1 MRCVLSIQLQDV
13 YIHCTPCNSRSFKD
27 KKEKALCFI
36 HLWPLRSILHEKG
49 SMHCLQISPKWETDT
64 TRIRCVLSKQLQDV
78 NIHCTPCNSRFFKDK
93 KEKTPCFILL
103 WPLRS
108 ILHEKGSLHC
118 LQFSPKW
125 ETDPTRIRCVL
136 SKQLQEVN
144 IHCTPCNSRFFK
156 DKKEKTPCFIL
167 LWPLRSILHE
177 KGSLHCLQI

>member
-1 MRCVLSIQLQDV
+1 MHSLQF
-13 YIHCTPCNSRSFKD
+13 PFFKD

-36 HLWPLRSILHEKG
+36 H
-49 SMHCLQISPKWETDT
+49 
-64 TRIRCVLSKQLQDV
+64 
-78 NIHCTPCNSRFFKDK
+78 
-93 KEKTPCFILL
+93 L

-167 LWPLRSILHE
+167 LWPLRSILHKKRLLALFANLIKMGNRSNLYE
-177 KGSLHCLQI
+177 MCPINTTAGRIYSLHSLQFSFFQRQERKSAMFHSFVAPQINPA